1 MRYCFTTKYRF
12 YELLNLWSSPY
23 NAFKTHEP
31 HKNSPKL
38 LVYVIGYIVLL
49 FSYENEMKL

>member
-12 YELLNLWSSPY
+12 YELLNLWSSLY

-31 HKNSPKL
+31 HTKKQKKNTPTTGFML
-38 LVYVIGYIVLL
+38 FYIH
-49 FSYENEMKL
+49 FRYMKS